1 MIVFDCPACRAELEA
16 DLEYAGETISC
27 PSCQHTV
34 VVPAGAIARGSLIA
48 GYRIERHLGSGNL
61 GEVYLA
67 VQLSVERRVA
77 LKVLPP
83 ALAQNAVLTAAFLRE
98 ARALARVEHPGVV
111 AVLDA
116 GSDSGCFFLASPL
129 IEGEDLE
136 SRLERKGRLA
146 EAEAVHL
153 ALGVAR
159 VLNACWETHAAPHL
173 DLKPANIL
181 VDVDGQIHL
190 LDLGLT
196 GHLFADPDTLATARH
211 LLITPYVSPE
221 QMEGQ
226 ATLDFRCDL
235 YALGAVLFH
244 LTTGHP
250 PFHGTVADELVG
262 RLLNE
267 SFPPARTAN
276 PELSEELDQL
286 IADLTVKDVRRRPAG
301 WDLVIERLEQM
312 EQASAPPPP
321 KRAQGPRRLV
331 VSKPAPKPAAAP
343 GRVIKVK
350 ASDPHLHHPVKAQ
363 GPSAVPW
370 VIGTLLLLAAGGAYF
385 GFKASRYRTT
395 METTLVSAQAA
406 AQNGSGEE
414 ARRRAAEMVQS
425 ARQFVETYPRDPEG
439 GRAQIRAARA
449 ALQATAY
456 AAEMGP
462 ELDRLEEEI
471 GRREQSTEPAPAP
484 PKVAGTEGA
493 DGAEVAEPTEE
504 SATSA
509 DTEPTAKPRVA
520 DADAPSAPP
529 VPVGMAALYQAAGR
543 LLNRDYA
550 GASAQLPTKDDP
562 VQGVDVGALRK
573 ELAELPRWTDRVYDG
588 LREQEGKELNLA
600 FRDGPR
606 SLVIRSVS
614 PPTVRAEKVV
624 REGERVI
631 ARSAASFR
639 LEELSTDE
647 ILRQLHGERGG
658 VAAVMSGLVAYR
670 AGKLSDARAW
680 FNRTTS
686 PWAPLL
692 VHAMDLADAAEMR

>member
-16 DLEYAGETISC
+16 DLEYAGESISC

-98 ARALARVEHPGVV
+98 ARALARVEHAGVV

-116 GSDSGCFFLASPL
+116 GSDSGCFYLASPL

-153 ALGVAR
+153 ALGMAR
-159 VLNACWETHAAPHL
+159 VLNTCWETHAAPHL

-226 ATLDFRCDL
+226 ATLDFRCDM

-250 PFHGTVADELVG
+250 PFHGTVADELVS

-267 SFPPARTAN
+267 SFPPARTVN

-321 KRAQGPRRLV
+321 KRAQAPRRLV
-331 VSKPAPKPAAAP
+331 VGKPAPKAAAP

-350 ASDPHLHHPVKAQ
+350 ASDPHLHHPVKAK

-385 GFKASRYRTT
+385 GLKASRYRTT
-395 METTLVSAQAA
+395 METTLASDQAA
-406 AQNGSGEE
+406 AQDGSGQEG
-414 ARRRAAEMVQS
+414 RQRAAEMVQS
-425 ARQFVETYPRDPEG
+425 ARQFVETYPRDLEG
-439 GRAQIRAARA
+439 GRAQIRAARE
-449 ALQATAY
+449 ALQTTSFAG
-456 AAEMGP
+456 EMAP
-462 ELDRLEEEI
+462 ELDRLEAEL
-471 GRREQSTEPAPAP
+471 RQREQPAEPAPTPAT
-484 PKVAGTEGA
+484 VAGSDAA
-493 DGAEVAEPTEE
+493 DAADVAEPTGEPAADDPAE
-504 SATSA
+504 ST
-509 DTEPTAKPRVA
+509 TKPRVA

-550 GASAQLPTKDDP
+550 GAGAQLPAKDDP

-588 LREQEGKELNLA
+588 LREQVGQELNLA

-606 SLVIRSVS
+606 SLVIRAVN

-639 LEELSTDE
+639 LEELSADE
-647 ILRQLHGERGG
+647 IMRQLHGERGG

>member
-116 GSDSGCFFLASPL
+116 GSDSGCFYLASPL
-129 IEGEDLE
+129 LEGEDLE

-267 SFPPARTAN
+267 SFPPARSAN

-321 KRAQGPRRLV
+321 KRAQAPRRLV
-331 VSKPAPKPAAAP
+331 VGKPTPKPAAA

-350 ASDPHLHHPVKAQ
+350 SGDPHLHHPVKAE

-385 GFKASRYRTT
+385 GLKASRYRTT
-395 METTLVSAQAA
+395 METTLASDQAA
-406 AQNGSGEE
+406 AQDGSGEE
-414 ARRRAAEMVQS
+414 ARRRAAELVQA
-425 ARQFVETYPRDPEG
+425 ARQFVETYPRDLEG
-439 GRAQIRAARA
+439 GRAQIRAARE
-449 ALQATAY
+449 ALQTTAF
-456 AAEMGP
+456 AGEMGP
-462 ELDRLEEEI
+462 ELDRLDAEL
-471 GRREQSTEPAPAP
+471 RQREQPAEPAPAP
-484 PKVAGTEGA
+484 AAVADAGGPDA
-493 DGAEVAEPTEE
+493 
-504 SATSA
+504 
-509 DTEPTAKPRVA
+509 TEPTAEPAEATTEPRAA
-520 DADAPSAPP
+520 DADAPSVPP
-529 VPVGMAALYQAAGR
+529 VPVGMEALYQAAGR

-550 GASAQLPTKDDP
+550 GAGAQLPAKDDP
-562 VQGVDVGALRK
+562 VQGVDVGVLRK
-573 ELAELPRWTDRVYDG
+573 ELAELPRWTDRVYEG
-588 LREQEGKELNLA
+588 LREQVGQELNLA
-600 FRDGPR
+600 FRDGAR
-606 SLVIRSVS
+606 SLVIRAVN